1 MEANLADLDINKI
14 SSSGEAE
21 APATAPK
28 TPPSEKA
35 PSAAKLYEYE
45 PLETGSIRLLFLLEA
60 EEDDGDLECAL
71 LHFELSEVT
80 EYTALSYVW
89 GDENN
94 SCAIYI
100 GDDYLPITANLEDAL
115 RHIRRRDQ
123 PVWIWVDALC
133 IDQAHTEERN
143 HQVQQMRQIYES
155 AAQTVVYLGGQ
166 TGGNTGY
173 SAWNFLER
181 NSTWALN
188 RYGEKD
194 YTLPAAIEDQVDFRG
209 ELHDV
214 YLDVLTRDW
223 FSRVWVFQEVVVSK
237 EVMIQCGPR
246 GVAWDDFCKLVVLEK
261 RAHDRYGL
269 SLQQQDLS
277 DNLRRIWQARVAFHL
292 TKGQEHCLPDWYIL
306 TLSSND
312 ATTDILDMLVRARH
326 LMASDPRDKIF
337 ALLGISTG
345 FSWKELDTIDYA
357 NPTSSVYAK
366 FAMDVMTTRKD
377 YRPLSYLNR
386 SSTVD
391 YLIELQRLWL
401 AENDYWQ
408 QVMSGQKPFSM
419 QDGELHERNPALEIT
434 ALEECRTQGLRLSPE
449 CYKYRDHK
457 TVYLPSWVPT
467 WHCIHMS
474 TFEPRAIIEA
484 VEKQSSSSVKADDYR
499 TLLSTGAFAVH
510 GRVIGELH
518 EAISPASVLG
528 NDELAFEEL
537 KRKWRRSSVYQKHP
551 LEAQILTLW
560 AHMLDLTAVK
570 RLHVPRGVRINMVHQ
585 SPELRRREDY
595 DVDDILNHPP
605 GSLRKPS
612 STSSFSNFLDLKTCP
627 PKVGSIE
634 AHLVSRA
641 RKTAEWSDKSQ
652 PTFKRVNDP
661 ESIIDQRAI
670 GVYTVQD
677 TAQYLRGTAYTSE
690 TPKSHPVLLPSSARF
705 GDLIAYFPGAKVP
718 FLVRPNMYSPLR
730 VAEIR
735 NLIPSGTLPFLKDEE
750 MYIGCELIGECWI
763 NEFEEI
769 VSEKGKPACVF
780 GLL

>member
-1 MEANLADLDINKI
+1 MELNLADLDIGDC
-14 SSSGEAE
+14 SSLEDIRAL
-21 APATAPK
+21 AAIPD
-28 TPPSEKA
+28 TPPPEEA
-35 PSAAKLYEYE
+35 QPTAKLYEYQ
-45 PLETGSIRLLFLLEA
+45 PLETGEIRLLLLIEGD
-60 EEDDGDLECAL
+60 EDDDDLECAL
-71 LHFELSEVT
+71 IHFKLSEAV

-89 GDENN
+89 GDE
-94 SCAIYI
+94 SSPCAIYI
-100 GDDYLPITANLEDAL
+100 GDNYLPITANLEDAL
-115 RHIRRRDQ
+115 RHLRRQ
-123 PVWIWVDALC
+123 NESVWLWVDALC
-133 IDQAHTEERN
+133 IDQVHTEERN

-155 AAQTVVYLGGQ
+155 AMQTIVYLGGQ

-188 RYGEKD
+188 ECGEKD
-194 YTLPAAIEDQVDFRG
+194 YTLPAEIEDLVDFRG
-209 ELHDV
+209 ELDDV
-214 YLDVLTRDW
+214 YLDVLSRAW

-237 EVMIQCGPR
+237 EVIIQCGHR

-292 TKGQEHCLPDWYIL
+292 AKGQEHYLPDWYTQ

-345 FSWKELDTIDYA
+345 FNWRQLDTINYA
-357 NPTSSVYAK
+357 RPTSSVYAQ
-366 FAMDVMTTRKD
+366 FAMDVMTTRND

-391 YLIELQRLWL
+391 YLMELQRLWL
-401 AENDYWQ
+401 AEQDYWHK
-408 QVMSGQKPFSM
+408 VISGQKPFSV
-419 QDGELHERNPALEIT
+419 QEGGLLERDPVLEMT
-434 ALEECRTQGLRLSPE
+434 ALEECQNHGRRLAPE
-449 CYKYRDHK
+449 CCKYRDHK
-457 TVYLPSWVPT
+457 PVRLPSWVPT

-474 TFEPRAIIEA
+474 TFEPRAIIEV
-484 VEKQSSSSVKADDYR
+484 VEKQSSSSVLANDYR
-499 TLLSTGAFAVH
+499 ALLSTGAFAVR
-510 GRVIGELH
+510 GRIIGELQ

-537 KRKWRRSSVYQKHP
+537 KRKWRQSSLYQKHP

-570 RLHVPRGVRINMVHQ
+570 KLHVPHGVRINMIHQ
-585 SPELRRREDY
+585 SPELRRRENY
-595 DVDDILNHPP
+595 DVDDILSHSP
-605 GSLRKPS
+605 GSPGKSLS
-612 STSSFSNFLDLKTCP
+612 ASSFLNFLNLKTCP

-634 AHLVSRA
+634 AHLVARA
-641 RKTAEWSDKSQ
+641 RKTAEWSDTSQ
-652 PTFKRVNDP
+652 PAFKRVNDP

-670 GVYTVQD
+670 GVYQSRDV
-677 TAQYLRGTAYTSE
+677 LYTPE
-690 TPKSHPVLLPSSARF
+690 GPKSFPVLLPSSARF
-705 GDLIAYFPGAKVP
+705 GDLIAYFPGANVP
-718 FLVRPNMYSPLR
+718 FLVRPNMYSPPR
-730 VAEIR
+730 VAEMR
-735 NLIPSGTLPFLKDEE
+735 NFIHSGTFQFVNDQE
-750 MYIGCELIGECWI
+750 MYMGCELIGECWI
-763 NEFEEI
+763 NEFEDI
-769 VSEKGKPACVF
+769 VSKGKPNCVF

>member
-1 MEANLADLDINKI
+1 MEENLAKLDIKDN
-14 SSSGEAE
+14 SSPGEAE
-21 APATAPK
+21 DPGAAPE
-28 TPPSEKA
+28 TPPPEEA
-35 PSAAKLYEYE
+35 QPNAKLYEYE

-60 EEDDGDLECAL
+60 DEDDDDLECAL

-89 GDENN
+89 GDESNP
-94 SCAIYI
+94 CAIYI
-100 GDDYLPITANLEDAL
+100 GDEYLPITPNLEDAL
-115 RHIRRRDQ
+115 RHLRRRDQ
-123 PVWIWVDALC
+123 PVWLWVDALC

-181 NSTWALN
+181 NSIWALN
-188 RYGEKD
+188 QYREKD
-194 YTLPAAIEDQVDFRG
+194 YTLPADIEDQVDFRG
-209 ELHDV
+209 ELYDV
-214 YLDVLTRDW
+214 YLDVLSRPW

-237 EVMIQCGPR
+237 DVMIQCGPR
-246 GVAWDDFCKLVVLEK
+246 GVSWDDFCKLVILQK

-277 DNLRRIWQARVAFHL
+277 DSLRRIWQARVAFHL
-292 TKGQEHCLPDWYIL
+292 TKGQEHCLPDWYIQ

-345 FSWKELDTIDYA
+345 FNWRNLDTINYA

-366 FAMDVMTTRKD
+366 FAVDLMTSRND

-401 AENDYWQ
+401 AEYDYWQ
-408 QVMSGQKPFSM
+408 DIISDEKPFSV
-419 QDGELHERNPALEIT
+419 QEAGLAERDPVLEMT
-434 ALEECRTQGLRLSPE
+434 LLEECRIQEERLSPE
-449 CYKYRDHK
+449 TYKYRDHEP
-457 TVYLPSWVPT
+457 VRLPSWVPT

-474 TFEPRAIIEA
+474 TFEPRAIIEV
-484 VEKQSSSSVKADDYR
+484 VEKQQSSSSVEAIDHR
-499 TLLSTGAFAVH
+499 ALLSTGAFAVH

-537 KRKWRRSSVYQKHP
+537 KRRWRQSSVYQKHP
-551 LEAQILTLW
+551 LEGQILTLW
-560 AHMLDLTAVK
+560 AHMLDMTGVK
-570 RLHVPRGVRINMVHQ
+570 RLYVPRGVRVNMIHQ

-605 GSLRKPS
+605 GSPGKS
-612 STSSFSNFLDLKTCP
+612 STTSSFLNFLDFETCP
-627 PKVGSIE
+627 PKPGSIE

-641 RKTAEWSDKSQ
+641 RKTAEWSDSSQ
-652 PTFKRVNDP
+652 PTLKRVNDP

-670 GVYTVQD
+670 GVYIPRDTV
-677 TAQYLRGTAYTSE
+677 YTPE
-690 TPKSHPVLLPSSARF
+690 TPKSRLVLLPSSARF
-705 GDLIAYFPGAKVP
+705 GDLIVYFPGAKVP

-735 NLIPSGTLPFLKDEE
+735 NLIPSGALPFLKDEE
-750 MYIGCELIGECWI
+750 MYTGCELIGECWI
-763 NEFEEI
+763 NDFEEI
-769 VSEKGKPACVF
+769 ASKSKPDCVF